1 MSQKK
6 KHGESDSEISTPLFL
21 LRCLQIGIPMSELE
35 YVTIGMVV
43 DMYIE
48 MQNER
53 TEETEETEATQA
65 DFDSF

>member
-1 MSQKK
+1 
-6 KHGESDSEISTPLFL
+6 
-21 LRCLQIGIPMSELE
+21 LQIGIPLSDLD

-53 TEETEETEATQA
+53 AEETEATEATQA